1 MLRAPSLG
9 YFSELSELSKHT
21 LSAFSSFL
29 YLEAKKP
36 SPEAERL
43 RKEDRRQE
51 GWRG

>member
-9 YFSELSELSKHT
+9 YFLELSELSKHT

-29 YLEAKKP
+29 YLEAKEP

-43 RKEDRRQE
+43 RKEDRGQE